1 MYVCFSEQDH
11 NRYCKHICFSFFRE
25 NFFFCKHLATLPEG
39 KETLLH
45 NVFEKFFELSRI
57 IQYHFGRF
65 RSEKGHELIVRIQL
79 EK

>member
-1 MYVCFSEQDH
+1 M
-11 NRYCKHICFSFFRE
+11 
-25 NFFFCKHLATLPEG
+25 ATLPEG